1 MLKRGAILV
10 LMDFLTIDTQIKLL
24 YGCWREY
31 LQPVYSSWCRGEQW
45 IFVVTRTFSL
55 PMVGSC
61 MQDLLGDDQIPSA
74 DKLKEMEVQIMH
86 DVDFLDGLFE
96 PPVDVMEEERRCM
109 SEKLIAKLHQSPG
122 GHWHNLRVQ

>member
-1 MLKRGAILV
+1 
-10 LMDFLTIDTQIKLL
+10 
-24 YGCWREY
+24 
-31 LQPVYSSWCRGEQW
+31 
-45 IFVVTRTFSL
+45 
-55 PMVGSC
+55 